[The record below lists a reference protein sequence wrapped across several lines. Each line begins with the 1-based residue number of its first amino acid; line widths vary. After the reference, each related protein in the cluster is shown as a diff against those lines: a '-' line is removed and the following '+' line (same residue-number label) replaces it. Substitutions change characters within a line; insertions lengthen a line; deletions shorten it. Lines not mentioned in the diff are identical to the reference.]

1 MPALTLCAGAKVLD
15 NTSNWQL
22 LAAVDDAFAHP
33 PGLEKAGEDNRTG
46 RTKTTAMANPRMF
59 TPWTKYLN
67 SI

>member
-33 PGLEKAGEDNRTG
+33 PG
-46 RTKTTAMANPRMF
+46 
-59 TPWTKYLN
+59 
-67 SI
+67 